1 MLRISK
7 INPTVATEV
16 VAMKPIL
23 FRGAEIW
30 DGSGAAASP
39 GDVLVEGKRIKAIV
53 HAPERLAVD
62 GATVIEARG
71 RTLMPGLVEGHA
83 HISFGGAVNDSD
95 LGNIPP
101 EEHVLLTVRNARTLL
116 DHGFTSAYSAA
127 TSKLRLDV
135 VIRNAVNAGQFP
147 GPRIRAGSPEITVTG
162 GLGDERKAHMYFES
176 FGLIADGVEEITKA
190 VRLCCREGVDNIK
203 LNISGDDLSPAAH
216 GGLTVM
222 TQKEIQTAVNVARDF
237 GKKVNCH
244 ARAAESVKRAVRC
257 GIDVIYHCESADE
270 EAIDMLESVK
280 DRIFVGPAIGIIYST
295 LYEGEKFGFYRDSE
309 VGRKMQR
316 TIDTTAAVYTELRKR
331 GVRVLI
337 GGDYGFAQSPQG
349 DNARDLKHFVNLLGF
364 SPSEALQCGTRIGGQ
379 VMGMG
384 NELGQIKE
392 GYIADLLLVDG
403 DPLNDLDLV
412 VHEKNL
418 HVIMKEG
425 SLYKDISVT
434 STHEQTGQADLV
446 RR

>member
-1 MLRISK
+1 
-7 INPTVATEV
+7 
-16 VAMKPIL
+16 MKPVL
-23 FRGAEIW
+23 FRGACIW
-30 DGSGAAASP
+30 DGSGAAAFP
-39 GDVLVEGKRIKAIV
+39 GDVLVDGSRIRVVAP
-53 HAPERLAVD
+53 APERLSVN

-101 EEHVLLTVRNARTLL
+101 EEHVLLTVRNAKTLL

-135 VIRNAVNAGQFP
+135 VIRNAVNAGEFP

-222 TQKEIQTAVNVARDF
+222 TEKEIQTAVNVARDF
-237 GKKVNCH
+237 GKRVNCH

-270 EAIDMLESVK
+270 EAIDMLESAK
-280 DRIFVGPAIGIIYST
+280 DRVFVGPAIGIIYTT

-384 NELGQIKE
+384 DELGQIKA
-392 GYIADLLLVDG
+392 GYVADLLLVDG
-403 DPLNDLDLV
+403 DPLMDLDLV

-425 SLYKDISVT
+425 TLHKDISVT
-434 STHEQTGQADLV
+434 RVHEQTGPA
-446 RR
+446 

>member
-1 MLRISK
+1 MNR
-7 INPTVATEV
+7 V
-16 VAMKPIL
+16 L
-23 FRGAEIW
+23 FRGARVW
-30 DGSGAAASP
+30 DGSGAPAFPA
-39 GDVLVEGKRIKAIV
+39 DVLVEGMRIKTIAR
-53 HAPERLAVD
+53 APNRLATE
-62 GATVIEARG
+62 GAKVIEARG

-101 EEHVLLTVRNARTLL
+101 EEHVLLTVKNAKTLL

-135 VIRNAVNAGQFP
+135 VIRNAVNAGEIP
-147 GPRIRAGSPEITVTG
+147 GPRIRAASPEITVTG
-162 GLGDERKAHMYFES
+162 GLGDERKAHMYYES
-176 FGLIADGVEEITKA
+176 FGMIADGREEIAKA

-203 LNISGDDLSPAAH
+203 VNISGDDLSPAAH

-222 TQKEIQTAVNVARDF
+222 REEEVQMAVSVARDF

-257 GIDVIYHCESADE
+257 GVDVIYHCESADE
-270 EAIDMLESVK
+270 EAIDMLESAK

-295 LYEGEKFGFYRDSE
+295 LYEGEKFGFIRDSE
-309 VGRKMQR
+309 VGRAMQR
-316 TIDTTAAVYTELRKR
+316 TIDSTAAVYTELRKR
-331 GVRVLI
+331 GVRILI

-349 DNARDLKHFVNLLGF
+349 DNARDLKHFVDLLGF
-364 SPSEALQCGTRIGGQ
+364 SPNEALQCGTRFGGQ
-379 VMGMG
+379 VMGLG
-384 NELGQIKE
+384 KELGEVKE

-403 DPLNDLDLV
+403 DPLEDIDLV
-412 VHEKNL
+412 VHQRNL

-425 SLYKDISVT
+425 SLYKDASNSAVVEHT
-434 STHEQTGQADLV
+434 VAAD
-446 RR
+446 

>member
-1 MLRISK
+1 MR
-7 INPTVATEV
+7 
-16 VAMKPIL
+16 PIL
-23 FRGAEIW
+23 FRGASIW
-30 DGSGAAASP
+30 DGSGADAFP
-39 GDVLVEGKRIKAIV
+39 GDVLVEGARIKAI
-53 HAPERLAVD
+53 ARKPERLAVD
-62 GATVIEARG
+62 GAIVIEAKG
-71 RTLMPGLVEGHA
+71 RALMPGLVEGHA

-101 EEHVLLTVRNARTLL
+101 EEHMLLTARNAKTLL

-135 VIRNAVNAGQFP
+135 VMRNAINAGEFP
-147 GPRIRAGSPEITVTG
+147 GPRMRAGSPEITVTG
-162 GLGDERKAHMYFES
+162 GLGDERKAHMYYES
-176 FGLIADGVEEITKA
+176 FGLIADGKDEIRKA

-222 TQKEIQTAVNVARDF
+222 SEEEIQTAVSVARDF
-237 GKKVNCH
+237 GKRVNCH
-244 ARAAESVKRAVRC
+244 ARAAESVKRAVRN

-270 EAIDMLESVK
+270 EAIDLLESVK
-280 DRIFVGPAIGIIYST
+280 DRIFVGPAIGIIYCT

-349 DNARDLKHFVNLLGF
+349 DNARDLQHFVNLLGF
-364 SPSEALQCGTRIGGQ
+364 TPSEALQCGTRIGGQ

-384 NELGQIKE
+384 DELGQIKE
-392 GYIADLLLVDG
+392 GFIADLLLVDG
-403 DPLNDLDLV
+403 DPLKDLDLV

-425 SLYKDISVT
+425 SLYKDISAT
-434 STHEQTGQADLV
+434 STRESTIAAD
-446 RR
+446 

>member
-1 MLRISK
+1 
-7 INPTVATEV
+7 
-16 VAMKPIL
+16 MKPIL
-23 FRGAEIW
+23 FRGASIW
-30 DGSGAAASP
+30 DGSGADAFP
-39 GDVLVEGKRIKAIV
+39 GDVLVEGSRIKAI
-53 HAPERLAVD
+53 AKKPERLAVD
-62 GATVIEARG
+62 GAIVIEAKG
-71 RTLMPGLVEGHA
+71 RTLIPGLVEGHA

-101 EEHVLLTVRNARTLL
+101 EEHMLLTARNAKTLL

-135 VIRNAVNAGQFP
+135 VMRNAINAGEFP
-147 GPRIRAGSPEITVTG
+147 GPRMRAGSPEITVTG
-162 GLGDERKAHMYFES
+162 GLGDERKAHMYYES
-176 FGLIADGVEEITKA
+176 FGLIADGIDEIRKA

-222 TQKEIQTAVNVARDF
+222 SEEEIQTAVRVARDF
-237 GKKVNCH
+237 GKRVNCH
-244 ARAAESVKRAVRC
+244 ARAAESVKRAVRN

-270 EAIDMLESVK
+270 EAIDMLESAK
-280 DRIFVGPAIGIIYST
+280 DRVFVGPAIGIIYCT
-295 LYEGEKFGFYRDSE
+295 LHEGEKFGFYRDSE

-349 DNARDLKHFVNLLGF
+349 ENARDLKHFVNLLGF
-364 SPSEALQCGTRIGGQ
+364 SPNEALQCGTRIGGQ

-392 GYIADLLLVDG
+392 GFIADLLLIDG
-403 DPLNDLDLV
+403 DPLEDLDLV
-412 VHEKNL
+412 VHKKNL

-425 SLYKDISVT
+425 SLYKDVSAVT
-434 STHEQTGQADLV
+434 TGENAIAAD
-446 RR
+446 

>member
-1 MLRISK
+1 MNR
-7 INPTVATEV
+7 V
-16 VAMKPIL
+16 L
-23 FRGAEIW
+23 FRGASVW
-30 DGSGAAASP
+30 DGSGAPAFLA
-39 GDVLVEGKRIKAIV
+39 DVLVEGSRIKTIAR
-53 HAPERLAVD
+53 APDRLATD

-101 EEHVLLTVRNARTLL
+101 EEHMLLTARNAKTLL

-135 VIRNAVNAGQFP
+135 VIRNAVNAGEFP

-162 GLGDERKAHMYFES
+162 GLGDERKAHMYYES
-176 FGLIADGVEEITKA
+176 FGMIADGVEDIKKV

-203 LNISGDDLSPAAH
+203 VNISGDDLSPAAH

-222 TQKEIQTAVNVARDF
+222 REDEIQMAVDVARDF

-244 ARAAESVKRAVRC
+244 ARSAESVKRAVRC
-257 GIDVIYHCESADE
+257 GVDVIYHCESADT
-270 EAIDMLESVK
+270 EAIDLLESAK

-295 LYEGEKFGFYRDSE
+295 LYEGEKFGFHRDSE
-309 VGRKMQR
+309 VGRQMQR
-316 TIDTTAAVYTELRKR
+316 VIDTTAEVYTELRKR
-331 GVRVLI
+331 GVRILI

-349 DNARDLKHFVNLLGF
+349 DNARDLKHFVDLLGF
-364 SPSEALQCGTRIGGQ
+364 SPNEALQCGTRIGGQ
-379 VMGMG
+379 VMGLG
-384 NELGQIKE
+384 KELGEVKE
-392 GYIADLLLVDG
+392 GYIADLLLLDG
-403 DPLNDLDLV
+403 DPLKDIDLV
-412 VHEKNL
+412 VHTKNL

-425 SLYKDISVT
+425 SLYKNDSATAVLEHTVAT
-434 STHEQTGQADLV
+434 S
-446 RR
+446 

>member
-1 MLRISK
+1 MNR
-7 INPTVATEV
+7 V
-16 VAMKPIL
+16 L
-23 FRGAEIW
+23 FRGANVW
-30 DGSGAAASP
+30 DGSGAAAFP
-39 GDVLVEGKRIKAIV
+39 ADVLVEGSRIKTVAR
-53 HAPERLAVD
+53 APNRLAAD
-62 GATVIEARG
+62 GAVVIEARG

-101 EEHVLLTVRNARTLL
+101 EEHVLLTVRNAKTLL

-135 VIRNAVNAGQFP
+135 VIRNAVNAGEFP
-147 GPRIRAGSPEITVTG
+147 GPRIRAASPEITVTG
-162 GLGDERKAHMYFES
+162 GLGDERKAHMYYES
-176 FGLIADGVEEITKA
+176 FGMIADGTEEIKKV

-203 LNISGDDLSPAAH
+203 VNISGDDLSPAAH

-222 TQKEIQTAVNVARDF
+222 REEEVQMAVNVARDF

-244 ARAAESVKRAVRC
+244 ARSAGSVTRAVRC
-257 GIDVIYHCESADE
+257 GVDVIYHCESADE

-295 LYEGEKFGFYRDSE
+295 LYEGEQFGFHRDSE
-309 VGRKMQR
+309 IGRQMQR
-316 TIDTTAAVYTELRKR
+316 VIDTTAAVYKELRKR
-331 GVRVLI
+331 GVRILI
-337 GGDYGFAQSPQG
+337 GGDYGFAQTPQG
-349 DNARDLKHFVNLLGF
+349 DNARDLKHFVDLLGF

-379 VMGMG
+379 VMGLG
-384 NELGQIKE
+384 KELGEVKE
-392 GYIADLLLVDG
+392 GYLADLLLVDG
-403 DPLNDLDLV
+403 DPLEDLDLV

-425 SLYKDISVT
+425 SLYKDCSASAKLEHTAVPQLEEVG
-434 STHEQTGQADLV
+434 S
-446 RR
+446 RN

>member
-1 MLRISK
+1 MNR
-7 INPTVATEV
+7 V
-16 VAMKPIL
+16 L
-23 FRGAEIW
+23 FRGANVW
-30 DGSGAAASP
+30 DGSGAAAFP
-39 GDVLVEGKRIKAIV
+39 ADVLVEGSRIKTVAR
-53 HAPERLAVD
+53 APNRLAAD
-62 GATVIEARG
+62 GAVVIEARG

-101 EEHVLLTVRNARTLL
+101 EEHVLLTVLNAKTLL

-135 VIRNAVNAGQFP
+135 VIRNAVNRGEFP
-147 GPRIRAGSPEITVTG
+147 GPRIRAASPEITVTG
-162 GLGDERKAHMYFES
+162 GLGDERKAHMYYES
-176 FGLIADGVEEITKA
+176 FGMIADGTEEIKKV

-203 LNISGDDLSPAAH
+203 VNISGDDLSPAAH

-222 TQKEIQTAVNVARDF
+222 REEEVQMAVNVARDF

-244 ARAAESVKRAVRC
+244 ARSAGSVKRAVRC
-257 GIDVIYHCESADE
+257 GVDVIYHCESADE

-295 LYEGEKFGFYRDSE
+295 LYEGEQFGFHRDSE
-309 VGRKMQR
+309 IGRQMQR
-316 TIDTTAAVYTELRKR
+316 VIDTTAAVYKELRKR
-331 GVRVLI
+331 GVRILI
-337 GGDYGFAQSPQG
+337 GGDYGFAQTPQG
-349 DNARDLKHFVNLLGF
+349 DNARDLKHFVDLLGF

-379 VMGMG
+379 VMGLG
-384 NELGQIKE
+384 KELGEVKE
-392 GYIADLLLVDG
+392 GYLADLLLVDG
-403 DPLNDLDLV
+403 DPLEDLDRV

-425 SLYKDISVT
+425 SLYKDCSATAKLQHTSVPQLEEVG
-434 STHEQTGQADLV
+434 SLN
-446 RR
+446 

>member
-1 MLRISK
+1 MNR
-7 INPTVATEV
+7 V
-16 VAMKPIL
+16 L
-23 FRGAEIW
+23 FRDASVW
-30 DGSGAAASP
+30 DGSGAPAFPA
-39 GDVLVEGKRIKAIV
+39 DVLVEGARIKTVAR
-53 HAPERLAVD
+53 APHRLAAE
-62 GATVIEARG
+62 GAMVIEARG

-101 EEHVLLTVRNARTLL
+101 EEHVLLTVRNAKTLL

-135 VIRNAVNAGQFP
+135 VIRNAVNAGEFP
-147 GPRIRAGSPEITVTG
+147 GPRIRAASPEITVTG
-162 GLGDERKAHMYFES
+162 GLGDERKAHMYYES
-176 FGLIADGVEEITKA
+176 FGMIADGPEEIAKA
-190 VRLCCREGVDNIK
+190 VRLCCREGVDNVK
-203 LNISGDDLSPAAH
+203 VNISGDDLSPAAH

-222 TQKEIQTAVNVARDF
+222 REEEVRMAVSVARDF
-237 GKKVNCH
+237 GKKINCH

-257 GIDVIYHCESADE
+257 GVDVIYHCESADE
-270 EAIDMLESVK
+270 EAIDMLESAK

-349 DNARDLKHFVNLLGF
+349 DNARDLKHFVDLLGF
-364 SPSEALQCGTRIGGQ
+364 SPNEALQCGTRIGGQ
-379 VMGMG
+379 VMGLSG
-384 NELGQIKE
+384 ELGEVKE
-392 GYIADLLLVDG
+392 GYIADLLLVG
-403 DPLNDLDLV
+403 GNPLEDLDLV

-425 SLYKDISVT
+425 SLYKNCSSPASLEHTVA
-434 STHEQTGQADLV
+434 AD
-446 RR
+446 

>member
-1 MLRISK
+1 
-7 INPTVATEV
+7 
-16 VAMKPIL
+16 MKPVL
-23 FRGAEIW
+23 FRGASIW
-30 DGSGAAASP
+30 DGSGAAAFP
-39 GDVLVEGKRIKAIV
+39 GDVLVEGKRINAV
-53 HAPERLAVD
+53 VPAPERIAVD

-101 EEHVLLTVRNARTLL
+101 EEHVLLTVRNAKTLL

-135 VIRNAVNAGQFP
+135 VIRNAVNAGEFP

-222 TQKEIQTAVNVARDF
+222 TEKEIQTAVSVARDF
-237 GKKVNCH
+237 GKRVNCH

-270 EAIDMLESVK
+270 EAIDMLESAKNRV
-280 DRIFVGPAIGIIYST
+280 FVGPAIGIIYST

-349 DNARDLKHFVNLLGF
+349 DNARDLKHFVDLLGF

-384 NELGQIKE
+384 DELGQIKE

-403 DPLNDLDLV
+403 DPLTDLDLV

-425 SLYKDISVT
+425 SLYKDISV
-434 STHEQTGQADLV
+434 SSAREQTGQPDLV
-446 RR
+446 YR

>member
-1 MLRISK
+1 MNR
-7 INPTVATEV
+7 V
-16 VAMKPIL
+16 L
-23 FRGAEIW
+23 FRSANVW
-30 DGSGAAASP
+30 DGSGAPSFPA
-39 GDVLVEGKRIKAIV
+39 DVLVEGTRIKTIAR
-53 HAPERLAVD
+53 APHRLATE
-62 GATVIEARG
+62 GAIVIEARG

-101 EEHVLLTVRNARTLL
+101 EEHVLLTVRNAKTLL

-135 VIRNAVNAGQFP
+135 VIRNAVNAGEFP
-147 GPRIRAGSPEITVTG
+147 GPRIRAASPEITVTG
-162 GLGDERKAHMYFES
+162 GLGDERKAHMYYES
-176 FGLIADGVEEITKA
+176 FGMIADGKEEITKA

-203 LNISGDDLSPAAH
+203 VNISGDDLSPAAH

-222 TQKEIQTAVNVARDF
+222 REEEVQTAVNVARDF
-237 GKKVNCH
+237 GKKINCH
-244 ARAAESVKRAVRC
+244 ARAAESVKRAIRC
-257 GIDVIYHCESADE
+257 GIDVIYHCESADD
-270 EAIDMLESVK
+270 EAIDMLESAK

-295 LYEGEKFGFYRDSE
+295 LYEGEKFGFFRDSE

-316 TIDTTAAVYTELRKR
+316 TIETTAAVYTELRKR

-349 DNARDLKHFVNLLGF
+349 DNARDLKHFVDLLGF
-364 SPSEALQCGTRIGGQ
+364 SPSEAMQCGTRIGGQ
-379 VMGMG
+379 VMGLG
-384 NELGQIKE
+384 GELGQVKE
-392 GYIADLLLVDG
+392 GYLADLLLVDG
-403 DPLNDLDLV
+403 DPLEDLDRV

-425 SLYKDISVT
+425 SLYKDCSAAEVRGRT
-434 STHEQTGQADLV
+434 VAAD
-446 RR
+446 